1 MIISIKFHKIRQLK
15 HMRNFFTI
23 LLLLTF
29 CQNLFAK
36 EKVIA
41 KIPEASG
48 IVYSEKSNTLF
59 VVNDEGT
66 IYELSLKG
74 KIKREKKLGDFD
86 LEGITI
92 DEKKNILLLANEEK
106 DEIILLNK
114 KDFSIIKEIKIKGK
128 YKGNK
133 IVKKGKDGIEGLTL
147 HNGKIY
153 ASNQSDKP
161 YPKDDSSVIVILD
174 YKKKKKLE
182 IKDVIDHGYKDIAG
196 LAFYKDFLYLVS
208 DDANLLIKYD
218 ITSKKVVKEYK
229 LSKKYAQEGI
239 TFDKK
244 GNLYI
249 ADDNGKILKLKI
261 DE

>member
-1 MIISIKFHKIRQLK
+1 MKT
-15 HMRNFFTI
+15 FF
-23 LLLLTF
+23 LLLSVTIF
-29 CQNLFAK
+29 SINLFAK

-74 KIKREKKLGDFD
+74 KIKREKKLGDYD
-86 LEGITI
+86 LEGIAI
-92 DEKKNILLLANEEK
+92 DEKKNILLLANEEN

-114 KDFSIIKEIKIKGK
+114 KDFSLIKKIKIKGS

-133 IVKKGKDGIEGLTL
+133 VLKKGKNGIEGITL
-147 HNGKIY
+147 YKDKIY
-153 ASNQSDKP
+153 ASNQSNKP
-161 YPKDDSSVIVILD
+161 YPKEDSSVVIILD
-174 YKKKKKLE
+174 NKSKKKLK
-182 IKDVIDHGYKDIAG
+182 IKDIIDHGYKDIAG
-196 LAFYKDFLYLVS
+196 LCFYKDFLYLVS

-218 ITSKKVVKEYK
+218 INSKKTIKEYK

-249 ADDNGKILKLKI
+249 ADDKGKILKLKI